1 MQIRLNKFLSQAG
14 VASRR
19 EADSMIAE
27 GKVKVNGQIIRELG
41 SKIDPNKDKV
51 EVEGKSVKRS
61 ENLVYLIL
69 NKPQGFLVT
78 LKDPFGRP
86 TVTQLL
92 PALRERIF
100 PIGRLDYDSCG
111 LLILTNDGELAFRL
125 AHPRFEVRKTYM
137 VKVKGEPGAS
147 ALSGLEKGIFLKGKK
162 TAPAE
167 IVRIA
172 GGSGNTVLKVEIYE
186 GRKREVKRMFEAIGH
201 KVLHL
206 QRVGFGGLKLGKL
219 KEGKWRFLTPKEVDL
234 LKKKVGLE

>member
-27 GKVKVNGQIIRELG
+27 GKIKVNSQVIRELG
-41 SKIDPNKDKV
+41 SKIDPIKDRI
-51 EVEGKSVKRS
+51 EVEGKRVTRS

-86 TVTQLL
+86 TIMQLL

-125 AHPRFEVRKTYM
+125 AHPRFEVRKTYL

-147 ALSGLEKGIFLKGKK
+147 ALSSLEKGIYIKGKK

-172 GGSGNTVLKVEIYE
+172 GGPGNTALKVEIYE

-201 KVLHL
+201 KVFHL
-206 QRVGFGGLKLGKL
+206 QRVGFGGLKLGNL
-219 KEGKWRFLTPKEVDL
+219 KEGKWRFLTPEEVDL
-234 LKKKVGLE
+234 LKKQVGLE